1 MNKMKKT
8 IDRDQLNNRIFHRQ
22 FLLFL
27 LIIFSFILL
36 LLQPLQARASQN
48 TEDVRREYQEYRE
61 RFEQIEKSSDI
72 EGQGFDLI
80 EKQVFPA
87 VLETFGEVE
96 FIPALDQESSRLA
109 LFLADGAGQ
118 IVYKTDQ
125 LESNNRNRGQL
136 KQPNVGIDAVSF
148 QDLNADGLTD
158 VILII
163 SCVKE
168 SGELAGKNY
177 RVGEVLFQSEKGL
190 YRDWRLSDKIN
201 RFSMNKSIE
210 FITAFVRDGYS
221 TEFLYT
227 AATQEELLK
236 KGFQIAADQCYWRQ
250 FEKLGRLR
258 VVPGTYT
265 MADYHI
271 FMIYLVNEQGYIVWS
286 LQPMGSYDNLYALRG
301 VTCRDIDGDGLKDM
315 VVLAHYS
322 YEGEAG
328 ESIVKPD
335 YSVYYQ
341 RTGGFVEETEYVG
354 MYECT
359 EETTMEELVKQA
371 RAYWGW
377 GTEDDKD
384 TDRR

>member
-1 MNKMKKT
+1 MNKVKKT
-8 IDRDQLNNRIFHRQ
+8 VDRDHLKNRIFHRQ
-22 FLLFL
+22 PFPIPYMILSLMLLLFH
-27 LIIFSFILL
+27 
-36 LLQPLQARASQN
+36 PLQAEASQD
-48 TEDVRREYQEYRE
+48 TDAVRREYQEYRE
-61 RFEQIEKSSDI
+61 RFGRIEKSSDI
-72 EGQGFDLI
+72 ESQGFHLI

-96 FIPALDQESSRLA
+96 FMPALDEESSRLA
-109 LFLADGAGQ
+109 LFLADGAGR

-168 SGELAGKNY
+168 SGELAGRNY

-227 AATQEELLK
+227 AATQDELLK
-236 KGFQIAADQCYWRQ
+236 EGFQIAADQCYWRQ

-328 ESIVKPD
+328 ESIVQPD

-341 RTGGFVEETEYVG
+341 RTGGFVEETEYAG

-377 GTEDDKD
+377 GTQDDKD